1 MGGGVLAFTSSCI
14 FSVCSSLK
22 KCAFLM
28 LLRQPERERSAL
40 SVNLNP
46 YRGDRLEIREHESP
60 NQRAYYLNDGLLYAD
75 LPLSGKPLLYNI
87 VIIENVLYD

>member
-1 MGGGVLAFTSSCI
+1 MDQV
-14 FSVCSSLK
+14 
-22 KCAFLM
+22 
-28 LLRQPERERSAL
+28 L

-46 YRGDRLEIREHESP
+46 FQGDGLEKREHESL